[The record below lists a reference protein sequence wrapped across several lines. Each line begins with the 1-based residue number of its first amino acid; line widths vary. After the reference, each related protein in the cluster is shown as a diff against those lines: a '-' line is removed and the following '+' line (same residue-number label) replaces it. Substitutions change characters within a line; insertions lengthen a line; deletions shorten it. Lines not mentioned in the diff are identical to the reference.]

1 MWLIFTLKYTI
12 FTLNQSANHEFQ
24 TLPHPATFLTVCVR
38 RSKDGESFHPC
49 SHAKISW
56 THHTTSFCWLASE
69 TKRWNLGLNLRPPP
83 LNKTGNLPPCHL
95 TTPLPLNKT
104 GNLPPCHLTTLPSF
118 PNSHRT
124 TFPSLRLCHLTILAA
139 FPPYHLTPLINLSH
153 LLSSLLSDVSQLT
166 FLSTTNKPL
175 QNSNV
180 LPLGRQGKHVWL
192 IIRQPFM
199 KIDWWDEINH
209 GR

>member
-24 TLPHPATFLTVCVR
+24 TLPHPATFLTVCVW
-38 RSKDGESFHPC
+38 RSKDEESFHPC

-56 THHTTSFCWLASE
+56 THTTSFCWLASE
-69 TKRWNLGLNLRPPP
+69 TKRWNLGLNLHPPP

-95 TTPLPLNKT
+95 TTLLPLNKT

-153 LLSSLLSDVSQLT
+153 LLSSLLSHVSQLT